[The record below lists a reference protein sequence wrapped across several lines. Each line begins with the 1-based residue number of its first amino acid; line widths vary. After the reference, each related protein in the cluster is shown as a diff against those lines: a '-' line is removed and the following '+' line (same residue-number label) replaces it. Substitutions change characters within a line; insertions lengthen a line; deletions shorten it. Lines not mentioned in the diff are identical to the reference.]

1 MILYFRFEKARIE
14 RNRIAEAAKGVGKP
28 KVGGKFDLVNQD
40 GQPYT
45 EEDMKGKFALVG
57 LTIVVSVIASRL
69 TSIWLGGL
77 GLLWLYPLP

>member
-45 EEDMKGKFALVG
+45 DEDMKGKFALVR
-57 LTIVVSVIASRL
+57 LIAIVIVIPLKANPH
-69 TSIWLGGL
+69 LGGL
-77 GLLWLYPLP
+77 GLLWLYTLP